1 MIDDFRDRKIRRET
15 SEKKHNRN
23 TSNNS
28 ATGCRTLRDGNDS
41 DGKIST
47 VGQSVRSASDSASQ
61 ATVIGRMG
69 GIGTFSGIQGI
80 KTVPESNA
88 GVSKI
93 NSTES
98 LVENGFTREKID
110 QLTLN
115 KQNERDLKKLAE
127 MIILGSVSEEQFF
140 GLNLSEKE
148 VVEVFKNIR
157 DQRDWKMDD
166 EYLAVAINKILKQ
179 RDKKENEFVA
189 STRWDCNQRVEKGSG
204 STGTTYPYAHV
215 PAVGNECGEDPDDRV
230 LKYYTSWGPSTN
242 PDNVKYW
249 SNYWH
254 IRNFVWFCHLR
265 GLSASGLCTT
275 QTRVCTGSCIA
286 QMGNDIMWVYLHK

>member
-1 MIDDFRDRKIRRET
+1 L
-15 SEKKHNRN
+15 
-23 TSNNS
+23 S
-28 ATGCRTLRDGNDS
+28 AG
-41 DGKIST
+41 I
-47 VGQSVRSASDSASQ
+47 VA
-61 ATVIGRMG
+61 VIIGL

-179 RDKKENEFVA
+179 RSIEGDESVVS
-189 STRWDCNQRVEKGSG
+189 STRGGCSQRIEKGSG

-215 PAVGNECGEDPDDRV
+215 PAVGNECGEDFDDRV

-254 IRNFVWFCHLR
+254 IRNFVQICHLW

-286 QMGNDIMWVYLHK
+286 RMGNDIMWVYLHK